1 MFQQTLWTQWAPIMH
16 LSWVQR
22 TLWNKSRKKSYE
34 FFKIGLLHKY
44 GVHYEFHANP
54 PIFKKSKND
63 QKPHKFKNHLT
74 RCFTNILKLD
84 LGWSNFN
91 FGIFVY
97 DSTSPLCIWLQN
109 YKNSPQQL
117 TIILELNKQL
127 LKYSTVAT
135 LWSTMP
141 VFHCFKALLK

>member
-97 DSTSPLCIWLQN
+97 PGTSPLCCSRFP
-109 YKNSPQQL
+109 SPWF
-117 TIILELNKQL
+117 LEIRSQFSISNGVSSICFVL
-127 LKYSTVAT
+127 S
-135 LWSTMP
+135 S
-141 VFHCFKALLK
+141 FHG

>member
-54 PIFKKSKND
+54 PIFKKSKNG

-74 RCFTNILKLD
+74 SCFTKVQKLD
-84 LGWSNFN
+84 LGWSDFK
-91 FGIFVY
+91 FGIFVNPP
-97 DSTSPLCIWLQN
+97 TSSLWDLTHLAWQCPWAHFLALGDARG
-109 YKNSPQQL
+109 PQGIYNNVLFTWQFL
-117 TIILELNKQL
+117 I
-127 LKYSTVAT
+127 
-135 LWSTMP
+135 
-141 VFHCFKALLK
+141 